1 MNNAFRKITVFE
13 ENIVMVVM
21 FQNLLGSL
29 YLFLYTN
36 KNVSVKPLSLV
47 CITSF
52 FYTIYPLRNVSVCGK
67 HFVRCFQISIN
78 VIHQPRLVRIIC
90 IISINDYIK

>member
-1 MNNAFRKITVFE
+1 
-13 ENIVMVVM
+13 MVVM

-52 FYTIYPLRNVSVCGK
+52 FYTIYSLRNFSVCGK
-67 HFVRCFQISIN
+67 HFGRFLKISIN
-78 VIHQPRLVRIIC
+78 VLYQLTIILSKTEILVT
-90 IISINDYIK
+90 SFPTK